1 MVGSCATVLGQVVRV
16 VKTLLIQSSLKRGS
30 GQSLPR
36 DQMEQS
42 FASLPIRLKPHKMD
56 YGPVC
61 EDNCVAW
68 NSRVRKLCNRRL
80 RMQSTPFVASYDY
93 Q

>member
-30 GQSLPR
+30 GQSFTR

-68 NSRVRKLCNRRL
+68 NRV
-80 RMQSTPFVASYDY
+80 SGSFVIDASVCKAHLS
-93 Q
+93 